1 MNIKSFLSL
10 VEIRTKVASLLPLL
24 IGTFYA
30 FYGYSTF
37 NIINFLLFFVSLIFI
52 DMSTTAL
59 NHYYDF
65 KRAKKE
71 SGYNYNIHN
80 PINNYNLS
88 INTVIFTIFTL
99 LSIAIVSGIILFLKT
114 DLLIL
119 ILGGLSFLVGITYSF
134 GPVPIS
140 RTPLG
145 ELLSGFFMGF
155 VIFFIAVHINL
166 ETGEKI
172 VRLLY
177 SNYELVLEIEIIQLI
192 NTFLASLPLFLGISN
207 IMLANNISDI
217 EDDKK
222 NDRYTLPIY
231 IGKKSSLKLFKFLY
245 VIIYLD
251 IIITI
256 AFNIIP
262 LTSLLVLFTILP
274 VYNNINKFMREQ
286 SKKNTFQFSIQ
297 NFLWI
302 NLIYLLSFVIT
313 FLI

>member
-114 DLLIL
+114 D
-119 ILGGLSFLVGITYSF
+119 
-134 GPVPIS
+134 
-140 RTPLG
+140 
-145 ELLSGFFMGF
+145 
-155 VIFFIAVHINL
+155 
-166 ETGEKI
+166 
-172 VRLLY
+172 
-177 SNYELVLEIEIIQLI
+177 
-192 NTFLASLPLFLGISN
+192 
-207 IMLANNISDI
+207 
-217 EDDKK
+217 
-222 NDRYTLPIY
+222 
-231 IGKKSSLKLFKFLY
+231 
-245 VIIYLD
+245 
-251 IIITI
+251 
-256 AFNIIP
+256 
-262 LTSLLVLFTILP
+262 
-274 VYNNINKFMREQ
+274 
-286 SKKNTFQFSIQ
+286 
-297 NFLWI
+297 
-302 NLIYLLSFVIT
+302 YLLTKI
-313 FLI
+313 